1 LRPPQRHEL
10 DRPRRQIVTPG
21 GVPVKGYGGHSIEPH
36 ASLAEASDSNVVL
49 IPPIFNDI
57 EQTLAD
63 ETGLVAW
70 LASFP
75 RGSTLLASSGTGAF
89 LLAEAG
95 LLTGRRVTTNPA
107 FSDLFARRYPSIQL
121 ALDERIIGDNMVI
134 CAGATTAYLKLAVH
148 IIERLAGRPRPRG
161 CDGEGAL
168 DRPQPQIAAPLFP
181 VHCAE
186 GSRQRQGPAAANLD
200 RDSSWQT
207 DPHSG
212 HGE

>member
-1 LRPPQRHEL
+1 
-10 DRPRRQIVTPG
+10 
-21 GVPVKGYGGHSIEPH
+21 VPVKGYGGHSIEPH
-36 ASLAEASDSNVVL
+36 GSLAEASDSNVVL

-148 IIERLAGRPRPRG
+148 IIERLAGRPRPHDNEKVLQLQTWIEIHHGKPIRIEDMVNEAG
-161 CDGEGAL
+161 MSVRQFEPPL
-168 DRPQPQIAAPLFP
+168 SKRHRP
-181 VHCAE
+181 V
-186 GSRQRQGPAAANLD
+186 AAAV
-200 RDSSWQT
+200 SSQ
-207 DPHSG
+207 G
-212 HGE
+212 AE